1 VSSEDSPAVIAG
13 ASGSLPSPAA
23 DGVGPPEI
31 IACWNQI
38 GVHGDGSCPELAK
51 AIRCRNCP
59 VYAEAGTRLLDR
71 PPPPG
76 YRRERTEHFARG
88 RRPLAPRRDS
98 AVLFRLPTGW
108 FALPATAF
116 VEIAEQRSVHALP
129 HRKGGIVLGLVNI
142 RGELMI
148 CVSLEGLLRADQHPA
163 GPAPVQRSRR
173 LLVTEWQGSRWVLAV
188 CQVFGIHRFEAND
201 LRESPATL
209 GGPGLSLT
217 QGVLLWQNQSVGLL
231 DPDLLFSCLNRSVA

>member
-1 VSSEDSPAVIAG
+1 MNSEGCPAAN
-13 ASGSLPSPAA
+13 ASAPGSLPSPGGDGGGAA
-23 DGVGPPEI
+23 EL

-71 PPPPG
+71 TPPPG

-98 AVLFRLPTGW
+98 AVLFRLHAGW
-108 FALPATAF
+108 FGLPTTAF
-116 VEIAEQRSVHALP
+116 VEIAEQRSVHGLP

-148 CVSLEGLLRADQHPA
+148 CVSLEGLLSADQHPA
-163 GPAPVQRSRR
+163 EPALVQRSRR
-173 LLVTEWQGSRWVLAV
+173 LLITEWQGSRWVLAV
-188 CQVFGIHRFEAND
+188 CQVFGIHRFEGND

-217 QGVLLWQNQSVGLL
+217 QGVLHWQDQSVGLL
-231 DPDLLFSCLNRSVA
+231 DPDLLFSCLNRSLA